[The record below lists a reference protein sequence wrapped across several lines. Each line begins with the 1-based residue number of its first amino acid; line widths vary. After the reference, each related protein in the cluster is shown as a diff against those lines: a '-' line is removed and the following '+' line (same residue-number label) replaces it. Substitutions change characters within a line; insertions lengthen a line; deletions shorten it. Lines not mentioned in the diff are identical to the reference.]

1 MSAKRKQPQKGS
13 KPRPTP
19 KAKSA
24 AKSAAKATRARPT
37 TQGASKSATKSA
49 TKGAARAKPAG
60 AKPDQM
66 PKEVLEFIQAID
78 TYKRQNQRPFPN
90 WSEILEILKELGY
103 QKSLT

>member
-1 MSAKRKQPQKGS
+1 MSAKRKQPQKDS

-24 AKSAAKATRARPT
+24 AKATRAQPT
-37 TQGASKSATKSA
+37 TQGATQGA
-49 TKGAARAKPAG
+49 TKGTARAKPAG

>member
-1 MSAKRKQPQKGS
+1 MSAKRKQPQKDS

-19 KAKSA
+19 KAKSK
-24 AKSAAKATRARPT
+24 AKSAAKTAAKTTRAQPT
-37 TQGASKSATKSA
+37 TKSA
-49 TKGAARAKPAG
+49 TKGTARAKPAG